1 VGAAETI
8 VIDTGTTALQLARAL
23 PASFRGRVLT
33 NSVLVAAELSDRSD
47 IELLLCGGQV
57 RPGDGACS
65 GTHAE
70 AFFAD
75 FYAGKAFLGAGGLHP
90 EAGLTDYYPAE
101 AAIRRTITAH
111 SAAAYVL
118 ADSSKLGVI
127 AVHRVCALDQL
138 TAVIT
143 DDEENP
149 GASAAL
155 AAAVTLLRAA
165 VSRRPSLTA
174 AG

>member
-1 VGAAETI
+1 M
-8 VIDTGTTALQLARAL
+8 
-23 PASFRGRVLT
+23 
-33 NSVLVAAELSDRSD
+33 LSS
-47 IELLLCGGQV
+47 
-57 RPGDGACS
+57 PTS
-65 GTHAE
+65 
-70 AFFAD
+70 
-75 FYAGKAFLGAGGLHP
+75 
-90 EAGLTDYYPAE
+90 
-101 AAIRRTITAH
+101 
-111 SAAAYVL
+111 VL

-155 AAAVTLLRAA
+155 AADITVLRAA
-165 VSRRPSLTA
+165 VGGQPSLAA